1 MSCREALGFLPATE
15 SVVLPPFSGIG
26 RMPAYQSAP
35 DFSLTEQYH
44 MKAVGCEQR
53 AERANDRTTERE
65 WRLLAA
71 QWRSMAD
78 QAAAMSGEASAADFA
93 R

>member
-1 MSCREALGFLPATE
+1 MHSAFTGDWERCASA
-15 SVVLPPFSGIG
+15 FSGSG

-35 DFSLTEQYH
+35 DFSLTEKYH
-44 MKAVGCEQR
+44 MKAVGCEQH
-53 AERANDRTTERE
+53 AEHANDRTTERE

-71 QWRSMAD
+71 QWHSIAD
-78 QAAAMSGEASAADFA
+78 QAATMSGEASAADFT